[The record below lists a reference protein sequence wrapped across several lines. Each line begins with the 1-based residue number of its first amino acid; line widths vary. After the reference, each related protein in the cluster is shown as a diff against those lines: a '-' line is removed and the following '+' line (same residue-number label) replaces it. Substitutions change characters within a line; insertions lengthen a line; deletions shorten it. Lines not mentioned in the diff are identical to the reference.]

1 MKPISLEEMKQIQ
14 VDILKDVHLFCEKN
28 NIRYTLIYGSLLGA
42 VRHKGYIPWDDDI
55 DIAMLRDDFEKFVAS
70 YKSENGFYRV
80 YDCRKD
86 KGYYYP
92 FLKVADTRTVLE
104 ENVSMQNIGVNI
116 DIFPCDYL
124 FDTKQECINFI
135 KKLDFL
141 KKLFR
146 IKLVKP
152 GKKNSF
158 IKRILIR
165 VLKLFCLPI
174 SMKNIVDREYALVNR
189 LTNHN
194 AKFVGFAFSS
204 DLSCSYRSI
213 CPREVFEKYEKV
225 PFEKETFEII
235 SSYDEWLTQM
245 FGDYMTPPPAKE
257 RTSPHTLNNVYW
269 K

>member
-55 DIAMLRDDFEKFVAS
+55 DIAMLRDDYEKFVAS

-86 KGYYYP
+86 NGYYYP

-165 VLKLFCLPI
+165 VLKLLCLPI

-189 LTNHN
+189 LTNRN